1 MGYYPINLQ
10 IDGRECAVIGG
21 GTVAARKVESL
32 LAADAGVTVV
42 SPELA
47 PGLARMARQGKIRW
61 VRREFQA
68 GDTQGY
74 FIVICATDN
83 PDVNQAVYREAGQ
96 HGVLVNVV
104 DVPELC
110 DFTIPAQVIRGDLLL
125 TVSTGGKSPMLAR
138 RLREE
143 LESLYGPEYGQ
154 YLELVAEIRRDIRQK
169 LEDSREREVFWR
181 ESLNSE
187 ILSLLRQGRLEEAK
201 EKIIHAAGSI
211 GTEP

>member
-10 IDGRECAVIGG
+10 IAGRQCAVIGG
-21 GTVAARKVESL
+21 GTVAARKVKSL
-32 LAADAGVTVV
+32 LAADAIVTVV
-42 SPELA
+42 SPELTA
-47 PGLARMARQGKIRW
+47 TLDRMAQQGRIRW
-61 VRREFQA
+61 ARREFQA
-68 GDTQGY
+68 GDTQDY
-74 FIVICATDN
+74 FLVICATDN
-83 PDVNQAVYREAGQ
+83 SDANQAVYREARQ
-96 HGVLVNVV
+96 NGVLVNVV

-110 DFTIPAQVIRGDLLL
+110 DFTIPAQVTRGDLLL

-154 YLELVAEIRRDIRQK
+154 YLELVAEIRRDIRQRMGAGR
-169 LEDSREREVFWR
+169 DREVFWR

-187 ILSLLRQGRLEEAK
+187 ILLLLRQGRLEDAK

-211 GTEP
+211 GTES